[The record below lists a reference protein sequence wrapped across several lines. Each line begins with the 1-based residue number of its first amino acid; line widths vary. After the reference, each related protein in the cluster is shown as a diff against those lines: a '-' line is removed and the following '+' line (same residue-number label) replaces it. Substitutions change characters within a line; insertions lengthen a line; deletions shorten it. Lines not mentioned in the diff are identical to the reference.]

1 MTRGDTGSQGENTGV
16 DKEWQGEEEVVE
28 LPVQNTTMDI
38 ETKYMLYQCMIT
50 MIQMWYIFILPFF
63 LFSFVHIR
71 QEQSVFLNNK
81 DRYVS
86 NIWQIIERK
95 KNPLFLQWYV
105 AGHFLEKVNFVNVIT

>member
-50 MIQMWYIFILPFF
+50 LIQM
-63 LFSFVHIR
+63 
-71 QEQSVFLNNK
+71 
-81 DRYVS
+81 
-86 NIWQIIERK
+86 
-95 KNPLFLQWYV
+95 
-105 AGHFLEKVNFVNVIT
+105 